1 LQIANKKIEEVK
13 MVVNGA
19 GAAAIACTKLYISL
33 GLKKENVLMCDS
45 KGVINH
51 KRENLTPEKL
61 DFIAQTDIETLEDA
75 VKGSDVFV
83 GLSKGNVMT
92 PEMLLSMNENPIVF
106 ALANPDPEIAYDL
119 LLKPVK
125 M

>member
-1 LQIANKKIEEVK
+1 

-19 GAAAIACTKLYISL
+19 GAAAIACTKLYIAL

-61 DFIAQTDIETLEDA
+61 DFIANTEIETLEDA
-75 VKGSDVFV
+75 LIGADVFV
-83 GLSKGNVMT
+83 GLSKGDVMSA
-92 PEMLLSMNENPIVF
+92 EDV
-106 ALANPDPEIAYDL
+106 Y
-119 LLKPVK
+119 KRQR
-125 M
+125 